1 MRDGVKIDPALRRR
15 LRSAEGKLREA
26 RMRLSRA
33 ERSVQYWTRKLAD
46 LRHEKTRTFQPPL
59 WPEEAPE
66 ESAKKSSENS

>member
-1 MRDGVKIDPALRRR
+1 
-15 LRSAEGKLREA
+15 
-26 RMRLSRA
+26 MRLSRA